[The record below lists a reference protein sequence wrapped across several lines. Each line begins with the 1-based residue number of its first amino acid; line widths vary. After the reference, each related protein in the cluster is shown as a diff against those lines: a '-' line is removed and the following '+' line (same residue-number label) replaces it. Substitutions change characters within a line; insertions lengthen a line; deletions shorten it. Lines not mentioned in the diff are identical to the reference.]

1 MVVHVLLT
9 QIFLEKGFKLNLVV
23 QEMWLNK
30 WEDAKHGLNTYTLA
44 TSTTK
49 LGKF

>member
-1 MVVHVLLT
+1 MVLQVLLI
-9 QIFLEKGFKLNLVV
+9 QIFLEKGFKLNLVI
-23 QEMWLNK
+23 QEMWLNA
-30 WEDAKHGLNTYTLA
+30 ENAKHGLNTYTLA